1 MHFLL
6 KWLRQLAC
14 WSYSASGIAL
24 CAAAL
29 ELSGCAQTG
38 GVKDFFARK
47 PTELDSKLVMRDI
60 ARVREN
66 PHIYNPLPEMYRTPP
81 QRLQL
86 PDGVRMFYYTKHH
99 PSNEISEGLR
109 KLGFAVS
116 QNPNTN
122 QVIIHAADLAEC
134 DRIEEYLAKTDVPPI
149 QVHIDCIILE
159 RYGDVTKDWETT
171 LLIENLFGEKIT
183 LGEDKY
189 PGAALPGAS
198 LREAQRS
205 TFGLDFGI
213 WQNEGIPGHQIRAIV
228 DVLESRGVLKILL
241 NPTLETVNG
250 KAAKVEI
257 RDRAPIEKTVTE
269 RNLVYKVTD
278 YQWVSDTLSVTPY
291 VYADGMIGLKT
302 SITIGSTSKPEGV
315 VQTSIITQ
323 RSIDVAEN
331 RINPGKSLII
341 GGMRKSEN
349 LSIVRG
355 VPFFKDLPIIG
366 VFFSSKDF
374 EERATEIIFVLTPT
388 ISAGG
393 VHYSEMAETI
403 RQKHRNPEPDSNLEE
418 FIRDPLAGE
427 VYLQY
432 VEEKAETAKADTV
445 RFDRERARADFMANE
460 ERLRQEAA
468 VRKAESLQAQYEE
481 AKANYEAFVA
491 QTNAAAAQAEAA
503 AKEALAQQAIGTQ
516 AQEDI
521 QKAAQASAQAAEA
534 ALKAQAEL
542 ETARQRAQQAAAQA
556 GQARQQAE
564 AAQAEYEKFKAE
576 IQQLMPPAEQPQTPQ
591 PPQEPAQEQPQ
602 PQEPVQEQ
610 PAQPQPPQESAAAQE
625 PSSPPAAPAIP

>member
-1 MHFLL
+1 MLFFL
-6 KWLRQLAC
+6 KRFGRQA
-14 WSYSASGIAL
+14 SASQIACGTVL
-24 CAAAL
+24 CAIASAL
-29 ELSGCAQTG
+29 MGCAQSG
-38 GVKDFFARK
+38 GLNEFFARK
-47 PTELDSKLVMRDI
+47 PTELDSKLVLRDI

-66 PHIYNPLPEMYRTPP
+66 PHIYNPLPEMYRTEP

-86 PDGVRMFYYTKHH
+86 DDGVRMFYFTKHH
-99 PSNEISEGLR
+99 PASEISDGLK

-122 QVIIHAADLAEC
+122 QVIIHAADIAEC

-171 LLIENLFGEKIT
+171 ILIENLFGEKVT

-189 PGAALPGAS
+189 PNAALPGAS

-205 TFGLDFGI
+205 TFGLDFGV
-213 WQNEGIPGHQIRAIV
+213 WKNEGIPGHQIRAIV

-241 NPTLETVNG
+241 NPTLEIVNG
-250 KAAKVEI
+250 KTAKVEI

-269 RNLVYKVTD
+269 RNQVYKVTD
-278 YQWVSDTLSVTPY
+278 YQWVSDTLQVTPY

-315 VQTSIITQ
+315 VQASIITQ

-331 RINPGKSLII
+331 RISPGKSLII
-341 GGMRKSEN
+341 GGMRKSET

-366 VFFSSKDF
+366 ALFSSKDF
-374 EERATEIIFVLTPT
+374 EERATEIIFILTPS

-393 VHYSEMAETI
+393 VHYSEMADMI
-403 RQKHRNPEPDSNLEE
+403 RQKHRNPEPDSTLEE

-432 VEEKAETAKADTV
+432 VEEQSEQAKADAV
-445 RFDRERARADFMANE
+445 RFERERARAEFMANE

-468 VRKAESLQAQYEE
+468 VLQAQSLQAQFEE
-481 AKANYEAFVA
+481 AKAKYDEFVA
-491 QTNAAAAQAEAA
+491 QAKAAQAQAEAA
-503 AKEALAQQAIGTQ
+503 AKEAQAQQAIGTQ
-516 AQEDI
+516 AQEEI
-521 QKAAQASAQAAEA
+521 QKAAEVSAQAAEA
-534 ALKAQAEL
+534 ALKAQAER
-542 ETARQRAQQAAAQA
+542 EAARQRSLQASERAKQT
-556 GQARQQAE
+556 QQQAE
-564 AAQAEYEKFKAE
+564 AAKAKHEALLKEIAEWNAQNPPPPPEPQTAPTPQPETTPQPEVVPQSGAE
-576 IQQLMPPAEQPQTPQ
+576 TEPQPQTPETQ
-591 PPQEPAQEQPQ
+591 P
-602 PQEPVQEQ
+602 
-610 PAQPQPPQESAAAQE
+610 
-625 PSSPPAAPAIP
+625 